1 MRHGNFHFLNTLRW
15 WWHSRTNCPEMLQNH
30 QPWRYSEPDWTQPS
44 VTLFVKPTLSR
55 AVGPQCSIS
64 LSILILWRLLIRCT
78 TFPGRNCNTGKINGY
93 LNALLHRTVIVK
105 KFRNSCEN
113 TVAIINF
120 FLNSAFP
127 VLCHLCLSWKVL
139 PRFFT
144 FDYNFTTNSFSV
156 GIPSVKEG
164 MITSTCV
171 NWLSPWLC

>member
-1 MRHGNFHFLNTLRW
+1 MVVTQQNKLPRDVAESPALEILWTRLDTALSNTLCQTHFEQSSW
-15 WWHSRTNCPEMLQNH
+15 TTVFHLPFN
-30 QPWRYSEPDWTQPS
+30 PDS
-44 VTLFVKPTLSR
+44 
-55 AVGPQCSIS
+55 
-64 LSILILWRLLIRCT
+64 LILWRLLIRCT

-144 FDYNFTTNSFSV
+144 FDYNFTTNSFSI

-171 NWLSPWLC
+171 PM